1 MGIVIRQSIKGT
13 IMNYLGVVVGF
24 ITTFFVMTKYLTQEE
39 IGLTRVMADAA
50 ILLSGLASLGTNT
63 SALRYYPYFRDRD
76 SRDHGFFGW
85 TLIIPMIGFIIITIL
100 FFFFKDVIIDMFSG
114 KSSLFV
120 DYIYLV
126 IPMAFF
132 MMYMTVFETN
142 ANILMRIVVPKMV
155 REVGVRI
162 FTLVDYILYIT
173 GVISLDWMVI
183 GLCLAYF
190 IATLLNII
198 YLLILSRISF
208 KIEPGH
214 ISKWLRKD
222 FMFYTLFLTVAAV
235 IGNIIPS
242 LNTFFISA
250 KLGLAITG
258 IYSIASYM
266 ANLVDIPYRSV
277 SAISRPIISQAM
289 KDKDNQ
295 RAAEICKS
303 VSLHQLVAG
312 SFVFFI
318 IWINIDLFF
327 DLLPNGEK
335 YVDGKWV
342 FFLLGMAKLV
352 NSSLNIGVTVL
363 SYSKWYY
370 LQLIFTAILTI
381 SAIVLNNN
389 LIPLLGMTGAAWSS
403 IISFSI
409 YYLLLLA
416 LIIWKTKISPFSW
429 NEILVVLVMILLFVI
444 NWISVK
450 YISNPIIYF
459 KYDGVAVKIVEA
471 VVRTG
476 LLVVIGLTMIY
487 CLKVSKQINDIINK
501 LIRRNLTTD

>member
-1 MGIVIRQSIKGT
+1 MGIVVRQSIKGT
-13 IMNYLGVVVGF
+13 IMNYLGVAVGF
-24 ITTFFVMTKYLTQEE
+24 ITTFFVMTKYLTEEE

-63 SALRYYPYFRDRD
+63 SALRYYPYFRDKET
-76 SRDHGFFGW
+76 RDHGFFGW
-85 TLIIPMIGFIIITIL
+85 TLIIPLVGFIIITIL
-100 FFFFKDVIIDMFSG
+100 FFGFKGVVIDMFSE

-120 DYIYLV
+120 NYIYLV

-142 ANILMRIVVPKMV
+142 ANILMRIVIPKLV
-155 REVGVRI
+155 REVGVRVL
-162 FTLVDYILYIT
+162 TLVDYLLYIT
-173 GVISLDWMVI
+173 KVINLDEMVI
-183 GLCLAYF
+183 GLCLTYLV
-190 IATLLNII
+190 ATLLNII
-198 YLLILSRISF
+198 YLLRLSRISF
-208 KIEPGH
+208 KIKPGYV
-214 ISKWLRKD
+214 SRWLRKD
-222 FMFYTLFLTVAAV
+222 FLFYTLFLTAAAV

-250 KLGLAITG
+250 KLGLLVTG
-258 IYSIASYM
+258 VYTIASYM
-266 ANLVDIPYRSV
+266 ANLVEIPYRSV

-289 KDKDNQ
+289 KDGDNQ

-303 VSLHQLVAG
+303 VSLHQLIAG
-312 SFVFFI
+312 AFVFFI

-327 DLLPNGEK
+327 ELLPNGEK

-342 FFLLGMAKLV
+342 FFLLGLAKLV

-363 SYSKWYY
+363 SYSRWYY
-370 LQLIFTAILTI
+370 LQLIFTAILTV

-389 LIPLLGMTGAAWSS
+389 LIPVYGMAGAAWSS

-409 YYLLLLA
+409 YYLFLLS
-416 LIIWKTKISPFSW
+416 LIMWKTKISPFSW
-429 NEILVVLVMILLFVI
+429 KEIIVVLIVGLLFVL

-450 YISNPIIYF
+450 YISSSINYFNEGGLVAKII
-459 KYDGVAVKIVEA
+459 EA

-476 LLVVIGLTMIY
+476 ILVVIGMTIIYLTRI
-487 CLKVSKQINDIINK
+487 SKEINEIINK
-501 LIRRNLTTD
+501 IVGTHRMRT

>member
-13 IMNYLGVVVGF
+13 IMNYIGVAVGF

-63 SALRYYPYFRDRD
+63 SALRYYPYFRDKD

-85 TLIIPMIGFIIITIL
+85 TLIVPLIGFVIVTIL
-100 FFFFKDVIIDMFSG
+100 FFFFKDLIINMFSE
-114 KSSLFV
+114 KSALFV

-142 ANILMRIVVPKMV
+142 ANILMRIVIPKMI

-162 FTLVDYILYIT
+162 LTLADYILYIT
-173 GVISLDWMVI
+173 GIISIDWMVL
-183 GLCLAYF
+183 GLCLTYLA
-190 IATLLNII
+190 ATLLNII
-198 YLLILSRISF
+198 YLLCLSKISF

-250 KLGLAITG
+250 QLGLAITG
-258 IYSIASYM
+258 IYTIASYM
-266 ANLVDIPYRSV
+266 ANLVEIPYRSV

-289 KDKDNQ
+289 KDNDNQ

-303 VSLHQLVAG
+303 VSLHQLIAG
-312 SFVFFI
+312 AFVFLV

-327 DLLPNGEK
+327 ELLPNGEK
-335 YVDGKWV
+335 YIAGKWV
-342 FFLLGMAKLV
+342 FFLLGLAKLV

-370 LQLIFTAILTI
+370 LQLVFTAVLTI
-381 SAIVLNNN
+381 SAIIFNNK
-389 LIPLLGMTGAAWSS
+389 LIPILGMTGAAWSS

-416 LIIWKTKISPFSW
+416 LIMWKTKISPFSW
-429 NEILVVLVMILLFVI
+429 NEIVVVLVMFLLFVI

-450 YISNPIIYF
+450 YISKSIIYF
-459 KYDGVAVKIVEA
+459 NNGGMVAKLVEA
-471 VVRTG
+471 VLRTG
-476 LLVVIGLTMIY
+476 ILVVVGLAMIY
-487 CLKVSKQINDIINK
+487 YLKVSKHINDIINK
-501 LIRRNLTTD
+501 IVRTDRFRQ

>member
-114 KSSLFV
+114 KSALFV

-250 KLGLAITG
+250 QLGLAITG

-295 RAAEICKS
+295 RAADICKS

-389 LIPLLGMTGAAWSS
+389 LIPVLGMTGAAWSS

>member
-13 IMNYLGVVVGF
+13 IMNYIGVAVGF

-63 SALRYYPYFRDRD
+63 SALRYYPYFRDKD

-85 TLIIPMIGFIIITIL
+85 TLIVPLIGFVIITIL
-100 FFFFKDVIIDMFSG
+100 FFFFKDLIINMFSE
-114 KSSLFV
+114 KSALFV

-142 ANILMRIVVPKMV
+142 ANILMRIVVPKMI

-162 FTLVDYILYIT
+162 LTLADYILYIT
-173 GVISLDWMVI
+173 GIISLDWMVL
-183 GLCLAYF
+183 GLCLTYLV
-190 IATLLNII
+190 ATLLNII
-198 YLLILSRISF
+198 YLLCLSKISF

-250 KLGLAITG
+250 QLGLAITG
-258 IYSIASYM
+258 IYTIASYM
-266 ANLVDIPYRSV
+266 ANLVEIPYRSV

-289 KDKDNQ
+289 KDNDNQ

-303 VSLHQLVAG
+303 VSLHQLIAG
-312 SFVFFI
+312 AFVFLI

-335 YVDGKWV
+335 YIAGKWV
-342 FFLLGMAKLV
+342 FFLLGLAKLV

-370 LQLIFTAILTI
+370 LQLVFTAVLTI
-381 SAIVLNNN
+381 SAIIFNNN
-389 LIPLLGMTGAAWSS
+389 LIPVLGMTGAAWSS

-416 LIIWKTKISPFSW
+416 LIMWKTKISPFSW
-429 NEILVVLVMILLFVI
+429 NEVVVVFVMILLFVI
-444 NWISVK
+444 NWLSVK

-459 KYDGVAVKIVEA
+459 KYDAMAVKIVEA

-476 LLVVIGLTMIY
+476 LLVIVGLTLIY
-487 CLKVSKQINDIINK
+487 VLKVSKQINDIINK
-501 LIRRNLTTD
+501 LIRRN

>member
-114 KSSLFV
+114 KSALFV

-208 KIEPGH
+208 NIEPGH

-250 KLGLAITG
+250 QLGLAITG

-389 LIPLLGMTGAAWSS
+389 LIPVLGMTGAAWSS

-501 LIRRNLTTD
+501 LIRRN